1 MSVFKQLFSKL
12 SSLKFKRKTAI
23 QKETP
28 AQTDILKIKD
38 SKYFP

>member
-1 MSVFKQLFSKL
+1 MSVIKQLFSKL